1 MTMHATRDPRTFANA
16 FRWCAIGLIVL
27 GAANLT
33 PFGAA
38 AGAAEPPSTPPA
50 GTFSGSADVRVVEVP
65 VQVIRK
71 GQPVRGL
78 TAADFEVWAGKEK
91 QRIVGFETIDVEAF
105 DAAAAAAPAVNR
117 LPASARR
124 HFLFLFDLSQS
135 TPASLERAQRASLQL
150 LDRLS
155 PADLAGVALYSPAR
169 GPRVLLGFTSDR
181 SQVDLAL
188 RTFGSSQLVESRHDW
203 LGITMGQQKADAMQ
217 ADPGAH
223 TRVGPGAKALAQW
236 EVLDD
241 LRDLAPLEERANQ
254 AGERDRARSFARGM
268 SDLGNLLESVAG
280 RKHVLLLSEGFA
292 GELLTG
298 RAGAAPKPDE
308 QDSDSMQ
315 AVARDDAELRF
326 GSGRLQSQLRELA
339 EAMRRAD
346 CVMHSIDIAGL
357 QNEGRQI
364 TGGVGE
370 IRDVDVQRAGQ
381 GNDSLFFLARETGG
395 TFFRNYNDLAAAMS
409 GVLRAT
415 AVTYV
420 LTIQPGS
427 IESRDGYVPLR
438 VEVKGASRGEVSARP
453 GYFAHTAPGA
463 QQALRERMRI
473 AGEVLEGR
481 AGGAVKAA
489 ALGVPLGGRSGGPG
503 GACAVVE
510 VDGKS
515 LLEGHVGDMVSA
527 EVTVYAFDKAGTIHA
542 VARQLVGMDLTVV
555 GDKLRAAGFKLFAGL
570 DLGAGEYE
578 LRALVRNT
586 VSGRYG
592 IAVAPLVLPA
602 SEGGPTL
609 AGVFVEPPGREWLL
623 VRESSSARPLAYP
636 FTLGEKVVV
645 PAAAP
650 HVRAGEP
657 VTLWVEAPAGATGL
671 EALVKRA
678 DGAVAASSPLQL
690 GERRP
695 EAAAERLLATFSP
708 AGLPPGGYTL
718 EVRMPGG
725 GAAASGLP
733 FVVD

>member
-1 MTMHATRDPRTFANA
+1 MTMHTRDPRTFAAN
-16 FRWCAIGLIVL
+16 FVRGCAAGLIAL
-27 GAANLT
+27 GAATLAPAT
-33 PFGAA
+33 RA
-38 AGAAEPPSTPPA
+38 AAEPPSTPPA

-91 QRIVGFETIDVEAF
+91 QSIVGFETIDVEAF
-105 DAAAAAAPAVNR
+105 DAAAAGKPVVNR

-135 TPASLERAQRASLQL
+135 TPASLERAQRAALQV

-181 SQVDLAL
+181 EQVDLAL

-203 LGITMGQQKADAMQ
+203 LGITMGQQKADAMA
-217 ADPGAH
+217 ADGGA
-223 TRVGPGAKALAQW
+223 TSSRSRIGPGAKALAQW

-241 LRDLAPLEERANQ
+241 LRDLAPLEDRANQ

-268 SDLGNLLESVAG
+268 SELGNLLESVAG

-315 AVARDDAELRF
+315 SVARDDAELRF
-326 GSGRLQSQLRELA
+326 GSGRLQSQLKDLA

-370 IRDVDVQRAGQ
+370 IRDVEVERAGQ

-473 AGEVLEGR
+473 AGEVLEGK

-489 ALGVPLGGRSGGPG
+489 ALGVPLDGGKS

-510 VDGKS
+510 VDGRS

-527 EVTVYAFDKAGTIHA
+527 EVTVYAFDKAGAIRA

-555 GDKLRAAGFKLFAGL
+555 GDKLRGAGFKLFAGL

-650 HVRAGEP
+650 HVRAGDA
-657 VTLWVEAPAGATGL
+657 VTLWVEAPAGAAGL

-678 DGAVAASSPLQL
+678 DGVVAASAAPLQL
-690 GERRP
+690 GERQP
-695 EAAAERLLATFSP
+695 EAAAERLLATFLP
-708 AGLPPGGYTL
+708 AGLAPGGYTL
-718 EVRMPGG
+718 EVRVPGG

-733 FVVD
+733 FVVE